1 MNKKLFIG
9 ILIFALFL
17 ISAVT
22 LYNSLSENYIQE
34 EPLEIEENEEK
45 ISAPDF
51 VMYDKDG
58 REVKLSSYKG
68 KPIVM
73 NFWATW
79 CGPCRA
85 ELPAF
90 QAMYDKYGEKLQFL
104 MVNLTDGIE
113 ETKEKVEAF
122 ISKDKYSFPVFY
134 DLSQKGAYYYS
145 VSSVPLTVFIDKE
158 GNIKNMRVG
167 AMNEQM
173 LSRYIDDLIGG

>member
-68 KPIVM
+68 
-73 NFWATW
+73 N
-79 CGPCRA
+79 
-85 ELPAF
+85 
-90 QAMYDKYGEKLQFL
+90 
-104 MVNLTDGIE
+104 
-113 ETKEKVEAF
+113 
-122 ISKDKYSFPVFY
+122 S
-134 DLSQKGAYYYS
+134 
-145 VSSVPLTVFIDKE
+145 
-158 GNIKNMRVG
+158 
-167 AMNEQM
+167 
-173 LSRYIDDLIGG
+173 